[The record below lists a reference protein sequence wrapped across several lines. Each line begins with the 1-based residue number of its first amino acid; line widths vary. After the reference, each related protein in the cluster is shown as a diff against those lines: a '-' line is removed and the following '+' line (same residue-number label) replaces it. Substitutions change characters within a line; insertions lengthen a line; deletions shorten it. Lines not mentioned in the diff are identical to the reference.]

1 MNPLYDRL
9 ILLITIDSI
18 SDTGFHLMY
27 ISPMTIDDVE
37 YVAEL
42 DRVCFPTPWSVSAY
56 ITETH
61 NPAGFYIVA
70 REDEKI
76 VGFAGE
82 WLVMDEAH
90 ITTIGVDPQYRRHG
104 IGESMLVCLL
114 EAAIARGAKRV
125 SLEVRRYNNAAQTL
139 YKKYMFEEMAI
150 RKGYYT
156 NNNEDALV
164 MWINDMQSPEFQMVF
179 NRNKSALEIHI

>member
-1 MNPLYDRL
+1 
-9 ILLITIDSI
+9 
-18 SDTGFHLMY
+18 MY
-27 ISPMTIDDVE
+27 ISPMIIDDVE

-42 DRVCFPTPWSVSAY
+42 DRICFPTPWSVSAY

-70 REDEKI
+70 REDERI

-90 ITTIGVDPQYRRHG
+90 ITTIGVDPQYRRRK
-104 IGESMLVCLL
+104 IGERMLICLL
-114 EAAIARGAKRV
+114 DEAISRGAKRV
-125 SLEVRRYNNAAQTL
+125 SLEVRRYNHTAQTL

-150 RKGYYT
+150 RKRYYT

-164 MWINDMQSPEFQMVF
+164 MWINDMQSPEFQEVF
-179 NRNKSALEIHI
+179 NNNKNNLEIQI

>member
-1 MNPLYDRL
+1 M
-9 ILLITIDSI
+9 I
-18 SDTGFHLMY
+18 
-27 ISPMTIDDVE
+27 IDDVE

-42 DRVCFPTPWSVSAY
+42 DRICFPTPWSVSAY

-70 REDEKI
+70 REDERI

-90 ITTIGVDPQYRRHG
+90 ITTIGVDPEYRRRK
-104 IGESMLVCLL
+104 IGERMLVRLL
-114 EAAIARGAKRV
+114 DEAIMRGARRV
-125 SLEVRRYNNAAQTL
+125 SLEVRRYNHAAQTL
-139 YKKYMFEEMAI
+139 YRKYMFEEMAI
-150 RKGYYT
+150 RKGYYS

-164 MWINDMQSPEFQMVF
+164 MWINDMQSPEFKEVF
-179 NRNKSALEIHI
+179 DRNRDSLEICI